1 MEEVQ
6 LTSNKS
12 FQVELSSDKNN
23 LYSVMF
29 NLNNS
34 IEITANQIKGIIH
47 KSFSNKYSFEEIRK
61 NKYFLQFDTLEEIL
75 NELKER
81 INNNK
86 IIIKE
91 NEDNLIINIPL
102 PSSKNKE
109 IIFELKPIIKN
120 NNDRFNELTDLIM
133 KLNIEVNNIKN
144 ETKQLRDKYNNLEN
158 LKNEIND
165 IKEKE
170 TRLANE
176 NI

>member
-6 LTSNKS
+6 LTSNES

-23 LYSVMF
+23 SYSVMF

-34 IEITANQIKGIIH
+34 IEIAANQIKGIIN
-47 KSFSNKYSFEEIRK
+47 KSFSSKYSFEEIRI

-81 INNNK
+81 LNNDK

-102 PSSKNKE
+102 PSSKNIE
-109 IIFELKPIIKN
+109 IIFELKSIIKN
-120 NNDRFNELTDLIM
+120 SNDRFNELTDLIM
-133 KLNIEVNNIKN
+133 KLNKEINNIKN

-158 LKNEIND
+158 ENIQIKNEIID
-165 IKEKE
+165 MKEKE
-170 TRLANE
+170 T
-176 NI
+176 